1 VSIEGAATA
10 TRTRGRAAELRALAE
25 RVLEAPDLAALARCL
40 TVELPRALGAPG
52 ASLLVW
58 DRRLETFETVELL
71 ESGALHPAP
80 ALPDPKAPR
89 PRWLV
94 SDGQLLETRRGK
106 DEGTLVPLLA
116 RNGLA
121 GTVTLA
127 PIPRRRRPMTAR
139 EARLVSLVAAR
150 AALALEN
157 HAYQRELIASERLAA
172 LGTMAGMLAH
182 DFRGP
187 MTVIRGYAETLA
199 EDGALPAPDEVKE
212 RARLI
217 VEAADRLER
226 MTTETLDFA
235 RGAERLVLR
244 PVPLGLFLAELAAGL
259 EQELPGLT
267 VARELGVPGGRRV
280 PLDVDKIRRAVSNVA
295 ANARDAMGGRG
306 RLTMR
311 ARLEPRDGQE
321 WLVLDLEDAGPG
333 VPPEI
338 RDTLFE
344 PFVTVGK
351 KRGTGLGLAVARRFL
366 SDHGGTIELVPPSNG
381 RGACF
386 RVSLPAP
393 PAPRRPSADSPA
405 R

>member
-1 VSIEGAATA
+1 M
-10 TRTRGRAAELRALAE
+10 
-25 RVLEAPDLAALARCL
+25 LEAPDLAAIARCL
-40 TVELPRALGAPG
+40 TVELPRALGAPS

-58 DRRLETFETVELL
+58 DRRLQTFETVELL
-71 ESGALHPAP
+71 ESGALHPSP
-80 ALPDPKAPR
+80 AQPDPRAPR

-116 RNGLA
+116 RSGLA
-121 GTVTLA
+121 GSLTLA
-127 PIPRRRRPMTAR
+127 PILRRRRPMSDS
-139 EARLVSLVAAR
+139 EARLVSLVASR

-187 MTVIRGYAETLA
+187 MTVIRGYAETLV
-199 EDGALPAPDEVKE
+199 EDDAPLAPDEVRD

-235 RGAERLVLR
+235 RAAERLVLR
-244 PVPLGLFLAELAAGL
+244 PVPLGLFLAELAAGI
-259 EQELPGLT
+259 EAELPGLA
-267 VARELGVPGGRRV
+267 VVRELAVPGGLRV
-280 PLDVDKIRRAVSNVA
+280 PLDVDKLRRAVSNVA

-306 RLTMR
+306 RLTVR
-311 ARLEPRDGQE
+311 ARLEARDGQE
-321 WLVLDLEDAGPG
+321 WLVLELEDEGPG

-338 RDTLFE
+338 RETLFE

-351 KRGTGLGLAVARRFL
+351 KRGTGLGLAVARRFV
-366 SDHGGTIELVPPSNG
+366 SDHGGTIELVAPANG
-381 RGACF
+381 GGACF
-386 RVSLPAP
+386 RLSLPAP
-393 PAPRRPSADSPA
+393 EAAPRPA
-405 R
+405 AETPR

>member
-1 VSIEGAATA
+1 
-10 TRTRGRAAELRALAE
+10 
-25 RVLEAPDLAALARCL
+25 VLEASDLASLARCL
-40 TVELPRALGAPG
+40 TVDLPRALGAPG

-80 ALPDPKAPR
+80 AQPDPKAPR

-127 PIPRRRRPMTAR
+127 PVPRRRRPMTDA
-139 EARLVSLVAAR
+139 EARLVSIVAAR

-187 MTVIRGYAETLA
+187 MTVIRGYAETLV
-199 EDGALPAPDEVKE
+199 EDGALPSDGEVRE

-244 PVPLGLFLAELAAGL
+244 SVPLGLFLAELAAGL
-259 EQELPGLT
+259 EEELPGLT
-267 VARELGVPGGRRV
+267 VVRELSVPGGQRV
-280 PLDVDKIRRAVSNVA
+280 PLDVDKVRRAVSNVA

-306 RLTMR
+306 RLSMR
-311 ARLEPRDGQE
+311 ARLEPRDGGE
-321 WLVLDLEDAGPG
+321 WLVLELEDEGPG
-333 VPPEI
+333 VPPGI

-366 SDHGGTIELVPPSNG
+366 GDHGGTIELVPPSNG
-381 RGACF
+381 GGACF

-393 PAPRRPSADSPA
+393 PAPPRPSADAPA

>member
-1 VSIEGAATA
+1 VSIERGATA
-10 TRTRGRAAELRALAE
+10 TGARGRAAELRALAE
-25 RVLEAPDLAALARCL
+25 HVLEASDLASLARCL
-40 TVELPRALGAPG
+40 TVDLPRALGAPG

-71 ESGALHPAP
+71 DSGALHPAP
-80 ALPDPKAPR
+80 AQPDPKAPR

-127 PIPRRRRPMTAR
+127 PIPRRRRPMTDK

-187 MTVIRGYAETLA
+187 MTVIRGYAETFV
-199 EDGALPAPDEVKE
+199 EDGELSPDEVRS

-244 PVPLGLFLAELAAGL
+244 AVPLGLFLAELAASL
-259 EQELPGLT
+259 EQELPGLA
-267 VARELGVPGGRRV
+267 VVREFRVPGGQRV
-280 PLDVDKIRRAVSNVA
+280 ALDVDKVRRAVSNVG

-306 RLTMR
+306 RISMR

-321 WLVLDLEDAGPG
+321 WLVLDLEDEGPG

-366 SDHGGTIELVPPSNG
+366 ADHGGTIELVPPANG
-381 RGACF
+381 GGACF
-386 RVSLPAP
+386 RISLPAP
-393 PAPRRPSADSPA
+393 PAPPRPSADAAA

>member
-1 VSIEGAATA
+1 VSIEREAGRSG
-10 TRTRGRAAELRALAE
+10 TRARAAELRRLAE
-25 RVLEAPDLAALARCL
+25 RVLEAPDLAAIARCL
-40 TVELPRALGAPG
+40 TIDLPRVLGAPG

-58 DRRLETFETVELL
+58 DRRLQTFETVELL
-71 ESGALHPAP
+71 ESGALHPTP

-94 SDGQLLETRRGK
+94 SEGQLLETRRGK

-121 GTVTLA
+121 GSLTLA
-127 PIPRRRRPMTAR
+127 PILRRRRPMSDV
-139 EARLVSLVAAR
+139 EARLVSAVAAR

-187 MTVIRGYAETLA
+187 MTVIRGYAETLT
-199 EDGALPAPDEVKE
+199 EEGALPSADEVRE

-226 MTTETLDFA
+226 MATETLDFA
-235 RGAERLVLR
+235 RAAERLVLR
-244 PVPLGLFLAELAAGL
+244 PVPLGLFLAELAAGI
-259 EQELPGLT
+259 EEELPGLA
-267 VARELGVPGGRRV
+267 VAQELCVPGGRRV
-280 PLDVDKIRRAVSNVA
+280 PLDVDKLRRAASNVA

-306 RLTMR
+306 RLTLR
-311 ARLEPRDGQE
+311 ARLEPRDAQE
-321 WLVLDLEDAGPG
+321 WLVLDFEDEGPG
-333 VPPEI
+333 VPAEI

-351 KRGTGLGLAVARRFL
+351 KRGTGLGLAVARRFVG
-366 SDHGGTIELVPPSNG
+366 DHGGTIELVAPRADG
-381 RGACF
+381 GACF
-386 RVSLPAP
+386 RLSLPAP
-393 PAPRRPSADSPA
+393 PAAPRPSAEPP